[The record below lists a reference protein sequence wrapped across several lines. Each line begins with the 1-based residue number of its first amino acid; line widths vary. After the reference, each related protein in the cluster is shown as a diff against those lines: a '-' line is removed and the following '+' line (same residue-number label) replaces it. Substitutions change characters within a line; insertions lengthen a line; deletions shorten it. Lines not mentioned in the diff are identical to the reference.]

1 MKTQHSKIY
10 CRQLKQYLEKFIAAN
25 GYIHREN
32 IASEYL
38 IFPVF
43 FFFELYITLC
53 KFKVCN
59 IMI

>member
-1 MKTQHSKIY
+1 MKAQHSKIY

-25 GYIHREN
+25 GYIHKEN
-32 IASEYL
+32 IASEYR

-43 FFFELYITLC
+43 FELYLTLC
-53 KFKVCN
+53 KSKVCN